1 MKKYEKE
8 EGEIMAKIKKE
19 GFMQGVLSLM
29 CSQVIIKILGLVYSM
44 YLTNRE
50 GFGDSGNAIYMS
62 GYQVYAMLL
71 TLSSIGVPNAISKL
85 VSEKLALGDRKGADR
100 IFKIAFVTFAFI
112 GFGGTLLL
120 FVGARVIANTWLQI
134 PEAEYTLMSLSP
146 AIFFVSIASVIRG
159 YFNGRQKMTATARSQ
174 TVEQIFKTTLTIIIV
189 EIVAICTNVNTELM
203 AAGANLATTF
213 ATFLSF
219 SYIFALYKMNR
230 REEYREAKS
239 DEVRIKRRRE
249 SAKSIIKKILAV
261 SIPISLSS
269 LLSSVNKNIDS
280 VTVVRLLKPLIGEA
294 TAKAKYG
301 ILSSK
306 VDILTSMP
314 LAFNIAFATSLVPV
328 IAGACVKKDMQTINK
343 RLRLSLLITI
353 LIALPCTFGMALYA
367 TPILELLVPNAS
379 SGGTLLAISA
389 LTITFTALAQTIN
402 GALQG
407 LGKIRVPAFALGCG
421 VLTKLIA
428 NILLIPIEGIYENGA
443 AIGSVLCHI
452 VSFTIV
458 YQVLKRT
465 VKLDFHISEMMIKP
479 LIVTVLMSLISYGIY
494 QGVLILG
501 IASRIAT
508 IIAIVTAVMVYVIL
522 IVLLKVLSEED
533 IYMLPAGDKLYRF
546 LKKIGIYR

>member
-1 MKKYEKE
+1 
-8 EGEIMAKIKKE
+8 MAKNKKE
-19 GFMQGVLSLM
+19 GFMQGVLALM
-29 CSQVIIKILGLVYSM
+29 CSQVIIKILGLIYSM

-62 GYQVYAMLL
+62 GYQVYALLL

-100 IFKIAFVTFAFI
+100 IFKIAFVAFAII
-112 GFGGTLLL
+112 GFGGTLMLYL
-120 FVGARVIANTWLQI
+120 GASVIANSWLQI
-134 PEAEYTLMSLSP
+134 PEAEYTLMTLSP
-146 AIFFVSIASVIRG
+146 AIFFVSISSVIRG
-159 YFNGRQKMTATARSQ
+159 YFNGRQKMSATAKSQ
-174 TVEQIFKTTLTIIIV
+174 TVEQIFKTTLTIVIV
-189 EIVAICTNVNTELM
+189 EIVAICTSVNTELM

-230 REEYREAKS
+230 KEEYKNPIERAKPTT
-239 DEVRIKRRRE
+239 KE

-269 LLSSVNKNIDS
+269 LISAINKNIDS
-280 VTVVRLLKPLIGEA
+280 VTVVRILKPIIGEA

-314 LAFNIAFATSLVPV
+314 LAFNIAFATALVPT
-328 IAGACVKKDMQTINK
+328 ISGARVKNDTETINK

-353 LIALPCTFGMALYA
+353 LIGLPCTFGMFIYA
-367 TPILELLVPNAS
+367 RQILELLFPNAS

-389 LTITFTALAQTIN
+389 FTIIFTSLAQTIN

-407 LGKIRVPAFALGCG
+407 LGKIKVPAIALGCG
-421 VLTKLIA
+421 VIVKFIA
-428 NILLIPIEGIYENGA
+428 NLLLIPIEGIFENGA

-458 YQVLKRT
+458 YSVLKKT
-465 VKLDFHISEMMIKP
+465 IQLDFSISQLIVKP
-479 LIVTVLMSLISYGIY
+479 LIVTILMSVISYGVY
-494 QGVLILG
+494 QGGMLLGMVSTLATILG
-501 IASRIAT
+501 I
-508 IIAIVTAVMVYVIL
+508 VVAVMVYFVFI
-522 IVLLKVLSEED
+522 ILLKVLSKED
-533 IYMLPAGDKLYRF
+533 ILMLPNGEKIYQLLQKL
-546 LKKIGIYR
+546 KIYKEA

>member
-1 MKKYEKE
+1 
-8 EGEIMAKIKKE
+8 MAKIKKE
-19 GFMQGVLSLM
+19 GFMQGILALM

-62 GYQVYAMLL
+62 GYQIYALLL

-85 VSEKLALGDRKGADR
+85 VSEKLAVGDRRGADR

-112 GFGGTLLL
+112 GFCGTLFLYI
-120 FVGARVIANTWLQI
+120 GAGVIANVWLQI
-134 PEAEYTLMSLSP
+134 PEAEYTLMTLSP
-146 AIFFVSIASVIRG
+146 AIFFVSISSVIRG
-159 YFNGRQKMTATARSQ
+159 YFNGRQKMSATAKSQ
-174 TVEQIFKTTLTIIIV
+174 TVEQIFKTALTIIIV

-219 SYIFALYKMNR
+219 SYIYALYKMNR
-230 REEYREAKS
+230 KEEYQNIEPVKTGS
-239 DEVRIKRRRE
+239 KET
-249 SAKSIIKKILAV
+249 AKSIIKKILAV

-269 LLSSVNKNIDS
+269 LISAINKNIDS
-280 VTVVRLLKPLIGEA
+280 VTVVRILKPLIGEA

-314 LAFNIAFATSLVPV
+314 LAFNIAFATALVPA
-328 IAGACVKKDMQTINK
+328 ISGARVKNDVETINK
-343 RLRLSLLITI
+343 RLRFSILITI
-353 LIALPCTFGMALYA
+353 LIGLPCTFGMFIYA
-367 TPILELLVPNAS
+367 TQILELLFPNAS

-389 LTITFTALAQTIN
+389 FTIIFTVLAQTIN

-407 LGKIRVPAFALGCG
+407 LGKIRVPAIALGCG
-421 VLTKLIA
+421 VIVKLIA
-428 NILLIPIEGIYENGA
+428 NLLLIPVEGIYENGA

-458 YQVLKRT
+458 YNVLKRT
-465 VKLDFHISEMMIKP
+465 VKLDFRISQMVIKP
-479 LIVTVLMSLISYGIY
+479 LIVTIIMSVISYAAYKGI
-494 QGVLILG
+494 LMLG
-501 IASRIAT
+501 ISSMMAT
-508 IIAIVTAVMVYVIL
+508 IIGIIIAVLVYAIFVIL
-522 IVLLKVLSEED
+522 FKILSKED
-533 IYMLPAGDKLYRF
+533 IYMLPSGEKIYQILQKIKLYD
-546 LKKIGIYR
+546 

>member
-1 MKKYEKE
+1 MS
-8 EGEIMAKIKKE
+8 KIKKE

-85 VSEKLALGDRKGADR
+85 VSERLAMGDRKGADR

-120 FVGARVIANTWLQI
+120 FLGAKVIANSWLQI
-134 PEAEYTLMSLSP
+134 PEAEYTLMTLSP
-146 AIFFVSIASVIRG
+146 AIFFVSISSVIRG
-159 YFNGRQKMTATARSQ
+159 YFNGRQKMSATAHSQ
-174 TVEQIFKTTLTIIIV
+174 TIEQIFKTTLTILIV
-189 EIVAICTNVNTELM
+189 EVVAICTNVNTELM

-219 SYIFALYKMNR
+219 SYIYTLYKMNR
-230 REEYREAKS
+230 KEEIKELKMQKS
-239 DEVRIKRRRE
+239 KVEGKE
-249 SAKSIIKKILAV
+249 TAKSIIRKILAV

-269 LLSSVNKNIDS
+269 LLSSINKNIDS

-301 ILSSK
+301 IVSSK

-328 IAGACVKKDMQTINK
+328 ISAARVKNDTDTICK
-343 RLRLSLLITI
+343 RLRFSLLITI
-353 LIALPCTFGMALYA
+353 LIALPCTFGMCIYA
-367 TPILELLVPNAS
+367 TPILELLFPKAS
-379 SGGTLLAISA
+379 SGGALLAISA
-389 LTITFTALAQTIN
+389 ITIIFTALAQTIN

-407 LGKIRVPAFALGCG
+407 LGKIRVPAIALGCG
-421 VLTKLIA
+421 VLTKLVA
-428 NILLIPIEGIYENGA
+428 NLILIPMEGIYENGA
-443 AIGSVLCHI
+443 AIGSVLCHV

-458 YQVLKRT
+458 YNVLKRT
-465 VKLDFHISEMMIKP
+465 VKLDFRISEMMIKP
-479 LIVTVLMSLISYGIY
+479 LLVTIIMSIISVVSY
-494 QGVLILG
+494 QGVLMLG
-501 IASRIAT
+501 IAPRIAT
-508 IIAIVTAVMVYVIL
+508 VIGIVVAVFIYVIG
-522 IVLLKVLSEED
+522 VVGFRVLSKED
-533 IYMLPAGDKLYRF
+533 IYMLPSGEKIYHF
-546 LKKIGIYR
+546 LKKIRIYT

>member
-1 MKKYEKE
+1 MSN
-8 EGEIMAKIKKE
+8 IKKE

-62 GYQVYAMLL
+62 GYQVYALLL

-100 IFKIAFVTFAFI
+100 IFKIAFITFAFI
-112 GFGGTLLL
+112 GFAGTLML
-120 FVGARVIANTWLQI
+120 FLGARIIATYWLEI
-134 PEAEYTLMSLSP
+134 PEAEYTLMTLSP
-146 AIFFVSIASVIRG
+146 AIFFVSISSVIRG
-159 YFNGRQKMTATARSQ
+159 YFNGRQKMSATARSQ
-174 TVEQIFKTTLTIIIV
+174 TVEQVFKTSLTIIIV
-189 EIVAICTNVNTELM
+189 EIVAILSNVNTELM

-230 REEYREAKS
+230 REEYKNSNEVIVATNS
-239 DEVRIKRRRE
+239 D
-249 SAKSIIKKILAV
+249 SANSIIKKILAV

-269 LLSSVNKNIDS
+269 LLSSINKNIDS
-280 VTVVRLLKPLIGEA
+280 VTVVRLLKPIIGEVA
-294 TAKAKYG
+294 AKTKYG

-328 IAGACVKKDMQTINK
+328 ISAARVKNDVETINK

-353 LIALPCTFGMALYA
+353 LIALPCTFGMYIYA
-367 TPILELLVPNAS
+367 TPILELLFPNAS
-379 SGGTLLAISA
+379 SGGNLLAISA
-389 LTITFTALAQTIN
+389 FTITFTALAQTIN

-407 LGKIRVPAFALGCG
+407 LGKIRVPAIALGCG
-421 VLTKLIA
+421 VLVKCIA
-428 NILLIPIEGIYENGA
+428 NIILIPIEGIYENGA
-443 AIGSVLCHI
+443 AIGSVLCHM

-458 YQVLKRT
+458 YNVLKKT
-465 VKLDFHISEMMIKP
+465 VKLDFSISKMIIKP
-479 LIVTVLMSLISYGIY
+479 LIVTIIMSVISFFVYKSILEIGIT
-494 QGVLILG
+494 
-501 IASRIAT
+501 SRIAT
-508 IIAIVTAVMVYVIL
+508 IIGILTAVIVYAIMVIGFN
-522 IVLLKVLSEED
+522 VLSKED
-533 IYMLPAGDKLYRF
+533 IYALPGGEKIFMF
-546 LKKIGIYR
+546 LQKIRIYK

>member
-1 MKKYEKE
+1 MS
-8 EGEIMAKIKKE
+8 KIKKE

-85 VSEKLALGDRKGADR
+85 VSEKLATGDKKGANR
-100 IFKIAFVTFAFI
+100 IFKIAFVAFAFI

-120 FVGARVIANTWLQI
+120 FLGAKIIAYEWLQI
-134 PEAEYTLMSLSP
+134 PEAEYTLMTLSP
-146 AIFFVSIASVIRG
+146 AIFFVSISSVIRG
-159 YFNGRQKMTATARSQ
+159 YFNGHQKMSATARSQ
-174 TVEQIFKTTLTIIIV
+174 TVEQVFKTTLTIIIV
-189 EIVAICTNVNTELM
+189 EIVAICTNINTELM

-219 SYIFALYKMNR
+219 SYIFSLYKMNR
-230 REEYREAKS
+230 KEEAK
-239 DEVRIKRRRE
+239 EIKIQKIKLRKQE
-249 SAKSIIKKILAV
+249 TAGSIIRKILAV

-269 LLSSVNKNIDS
+269 LLSSINKNIDS

-294 TAKAKYG
+294 TAKTKYG

-306 VDILTSMP
+306 VDVLTSMP

-328 IAGACVKKDMQTINK
+328 IAAAKVKNDRETINK

-353 LIALPCTFGMALYA
+353 LIALPCTFGMCIYA
-367 TPILELLVPNAS
+367 TPILELLFPNAS
-379 SGGTLLAISA
+379 SGGILLAISA
-389 LTITFTALAQTIN
+389 LTIPFTALAQTIN

-421 VLTKLIA
+421 VLVKLIA
-428 NILLIPIEGIYENGA
+428 NVILIPIEGIYENGA

-458 YQVLKRT
+458 YHVLKRT
-465 VKLDFHISEMMIKP
+465 VRLDFSISGMLIKP
-479 LIVTVLMSLISYGIY
+479 LLITVLMSTISLVCYKGMIT
-494 QGVLILG
+494 LG
-501 IASRIAT
+501 IASRMAT
-508 IIAIVTAVMVYVIL
+508 IMGIMIAVLVYAIGIVGF
-522 IVLLKVLSEED
+522 KVLSRED
-533 IYMLPAGDKLYRF
+533 IEMLPSGDKIYQF
-546 LKKIGIYR
+546 LQKIGVYR